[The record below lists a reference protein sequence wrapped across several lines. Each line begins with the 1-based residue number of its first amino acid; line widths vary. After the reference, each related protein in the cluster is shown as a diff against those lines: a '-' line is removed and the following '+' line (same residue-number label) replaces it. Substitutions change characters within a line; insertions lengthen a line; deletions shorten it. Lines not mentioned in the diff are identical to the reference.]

1 MILFAL
7 VTGVMALMHAVAACE
22 RPRAAILASGL
33 LWLAYAVYEYQVAA
47 GILCDAD
54 CNIRVDLVLFFP
66 VLGFATHCAY
76 QAYHGQP
83 RQMLMLGTV
92 LGVIGLLVAWVV
104 LGN

>member
-7 VTGVMALMHAVAACE
+7 AGGVMALLHLVLACE
-22 RPRAAILASGL
+22 RPRAAILVSGL
-33 LWLAYAVYEYQVAA
+33 LWVAYTIYEYQVAA
-47 GILCDAD
+47 GILCDSD

-92 LGVIGLLVAWVV
+92 LGVIGLLVLWLV

>member
-7 VTGVMALMHAVAACE
+7 AAGVMAFMHLMLACE
-22 RPRAAILASGL
+22 RPRAAIMVSGL

-47 GILCDAD
+47 GILCDSD
-54 CNIRVDLVLFFP
+54 CNIRVDLVLFLP
-66 VLGFATHCAY
+66 LLGFATHCAY

-92 LGVIGLLVAWVV
+92 LGIVGLLGLWLV

>member
-7 VTGVMALMHAVAACE
+7 AAGVMAFMHLMLACE
-22 RPRAAILASGL
+22 RPRAAIMVSGL
-33 LWLAYAVYEYQVAA
+33 LWLAYAIYEYQVAA
-47 GILCDAD
+47 GVLCDAD

-66 VLGFATHCAY
+66 LLGFATHCAY

-92 LGVIGLLVAWVV
+92 LGVIGLLVLWLV